1 MSSNPNDPFEGN
13 GPSPYMDPS
22 QSSPK
27 KSRRGCLIGCTAISL
42 LTMLVCCGG
51 GYWIMSFVSGEM
63 SREVQRRLAG
73 NPVVEEHIG
82 EVQSVSLEI
91 LETSR
96 QTQKAQEDGKKG
108 VLVFS
113 LEGSKSSGQLR
124 VDQNDSNEPDFSSA
138 LLVMPDGSRYQIDA
152 SSETDL
158 DGMDFDDLE
167 MELGD
172 MIDSGDPQLEPPT
185 LDLPDQPDDTDQPD
199 EATDPAETPDT
210 PASPEANDPVPNA
223 DVTEE
228 STAEPAPTKSSPL

>member
-1 MSSNPNDPFEGN
+1 
-13 GPSPYMDPS
+13 
-22 QSSPK
+22 
-27 KSRRGCLIGCTAISL
+27 
-42 LTMLVCCGG
+42 
-51 GYWIMSFVSGEM
+51 
-63 SREVQRRLAG
+63 
-73 NPVVEEHIG
+73 VVEEHIG
-82 EVQSVSLEI
+82 EVRSVSLEI

-138 LLVMPDGSRYQIDA
+138 LLVMPDGSRYAIDA

-158 DGMDFDDLE
+158 DGMDVDDLE

-185 LDLPDQPDDTDQPD
+185 LDAPDQPDD
-199 EATDPAETPDT
+199 ATDPAETPDT
-210 PASPEANDPVPNA
+210 PASPEATDAVPNA